1 MRTRQR
7 ESIQPELGMEV
18 LIAPS
23 RYSRIGNRGDG
34 STLNLD
40 FTQMA
45 YTGSGID
52 ERIIWIRGS
61 SQARFIGSDGYI
73 AVASFDEPRFD
84 YDPITL
90 ESKGLLIEGQV
101 TNLLRR
107 SDTFDTTTSAWVYDI
122 FTRTIVTGTA
132 PSGADQSIVQTQNA
146 SSGTIRSIATT
157 VTASTAY
164 TFSFW
169 AKNNGGTKAHY
180 RVWNVTAGSAI
191 VDHTSPTASYFA
203 QLSSTVWNRIS
214 VTFTTPAGCTS
225 IYVYP
230 ISEDSTGSNL
240 FIWGAQL
247 ELGTGASSY
256 IRTTVT
262 PTTRAAD
269 FAVIDG
275 SNFSDWFTGGTK
287 GTFFVDWIGGVR
299 GTTSTVRTVI
309 STGDIETEHL
319 HLQQVSAAGALK
331 VADFGAAHSV
341 STSNS
346 ITSGA
351 RTKGAFSF
359 NGSTVNVCLNG
370 GTVATSSAI
379 AFSSIP
385 SWFVLGG
392 VSSDGGSLTDAA
404 TVLNGNIRQI
414 KYFPTALTNAQLIS
428 LTK

>member
-1 MRTRQR
+1 M
-7 ESIQPELGMEV
+7 

-23 RYSRIGNRGDG
+23 RYSRIGNNGDG

-52 ERIIWIRGS
+52 ERITFTRGS
-61 SQARFIGSDGYI
+61 AQSRFIGSDGYI
-73 AVASFDEPRFD
+73 AIASLDAPRFD

-90 ESKGLLIEGQV
+90 ESKGLLIEGAA

-107 SDTFDTTTSAWVYDI
+107 SDTFDTTSSVWVYDI

-146 SSGTIRSIATT
+146 SSGSIRSIGVT

-169 AKNNGGTKAHY
+169 AKDNGGTKAHY
-180 RVWNVTAGSAI
+180 RVWNATAGSAI
-191 VDHTSPTASYFA
+191 VNHTSPTASYFA

-214 VTFTTPAGCTS
+214 VTFTTPAGCTL

-247 ELGTGASSY
+247 ELGTSASSY
-256 IRTTVT
+256 IRTTSAQG
-262 PTTRAAD
+262 TRAAD
-269 FAVIDG
+269 FCLIEG

-299 GTTSTVRTVI
+299 GITSTVRTVI
-309 STGDIETEHL
+309 STTDLDLQHL
-319 HLQQVSAAGALK
+319 HLQQVSATGALK
-331 VADFGAAHSV
+331 VADWLASESV

-351 RTKGAFSF
+351 RNKAAFSF

-370 GTVATSSAI
+370 GTVATSAS
-379 AFSSIP
+379 FSFGDIP
-385 SWFVLGG
+385 TWLVLGA
-392 VSSDGGSLTDAA
+392 VSSDGSSLTDEAI
-404 TVLNGNIRQI
+404 VLNGNIRQI